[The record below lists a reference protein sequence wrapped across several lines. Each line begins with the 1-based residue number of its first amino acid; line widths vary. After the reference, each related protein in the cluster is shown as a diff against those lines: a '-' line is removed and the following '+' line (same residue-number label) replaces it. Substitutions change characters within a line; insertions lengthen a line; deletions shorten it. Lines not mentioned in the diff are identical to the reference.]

1 MKKITRTSLTE
12 ERKLRQWSQQELADQ
27 LGTTRRN
34 ISRWESGVSTPG
46 PYFRAKLCELFGKS
60 PQELGLRADVSTV
73 DEQQIP
79 TTSLPE
85 IFSSPSDQSLSL
97 WSVPYPRN
105 PHFTGR
111 DEILDL
117 LDQHLSP
124 EGCHGQVITRRAALA
139 QPQAIKG
146 LGGIGKTQIAL
157 EYAYRARERDRYAHV
172 FWINADSEEAISI
185 GFVTLAKILPDFP
198 EENET
203 NQHKLVAAVKRWL
216 EQCPQSWLLIFDN
229 VEEPSL
235 IQEYFPT
242 TSNGS
247 MLLTTRASAVGSL
260 AIPIEVE
267 QMGLV
272 EGTQFLLHRA
282 QRLRASDE
290 ERNEATNVVIA
301 LDGFPLALDQ
311 AGAYIEETG
320 CSFSDYLQLYRD
332 HRKAL
337 LARRG
342 NQATNYPASVAT
354 TWALSFQKIEQSNPA
369 AAELLRLCVFLAPD
383 HIPEELL
390 QQGAAYWPPV
400 LQRAAPDLFTFNQ
413 MLEALLRFSLVKR
426 LTESRTLSIHRLV
439 QAVQIDNMEPEEQHQ
454 WAACVVRA
462 VNTVFPRD
470 PKKKINTW
478 PQCLRYL
485 GQAQVCE
492 ALVRQYLL
500 LLPEAADL
508 LNRTAI
514 YLSKHASYTLAEP
527 LYRRAIA
534 INEQL
539 LGPGHPHVA
548 SPLNELAE
556 LYYRQGKYAEAELYY
571 RQALSILEQTL
582 GPDHLAVAEPL
593 IGLAETCRAQGNY
606 EEAEQL
612 LLRGLTLRERALG
625 EEHDDM
631 AQPLY
636 VLAVLYAMQGRYEK
650 AELLF
655 QRALSIRER
664 VLGPAHPEVAPLLQN
679 LANVFNI
686 QGRYEEAEVL
696 YQRALSIRERVLEP
710 AHPDLAV
717 ALSALGGC
725 YLVQTKY
732 EQAEPLYQQAISI
745 WEQVLGLKHP
755 DLAISLGNLAE
766 LYLCQRKYEQAEP
779 LFQRALSILQD
790 SLGPSHAYLAV
801 PLEGL
806 ARVFSEQGRYEEAEA
821 IYLRALSIKEKA
833 LSPIHPDVAQPLNSL
848 ALLYQNQGRSE
859 EAESCYQRALSIREE
874 ALGSHHPDLA
884 ETLHGFAS
892 LREAQGNT
900 KEAAAL
906 YSRALS
912 IREQVFGSQHPKT
925 IETRERLRAVLIAL
939 NQPERAAQLDV
950 AQLER

>member
-1 MKKITRTSLTE
+1 MKETARIHLIE
-12 ERKLRQWSQQELADQ
+12 ERKRRQWSQQEVAD
-27 LGTTRRN
+27 LIGTTQRTV
-34 ISRWESGVSTPG
+34 SRWELGTMTPG
-46 PYFRAKLCELFGKS
+46 SYFRAKLCELFGKS
-60 PQELGLRADVSTV
+60 AQELGLLG
-73 DEQQIP
+73 EQGVNKEQP
-79 TTSLPE
+79 D
-85 IFSSPSDQSLSL
+85 SSPGISPSSPDQHLSL

-124 EGCHGQVITRRAALA
+124 EGCHEQVITRRAALA
-139 QPQAIKG
+139 QPQVIKG

-157 EYAYRARERDRYAHV
+157 EYAYRARERGRYAHI
-172 FWINADSEEAISI
+172 FWINAASEEAII
-185 GFVTLAKILPDFP
+185 TGFVMIAELLPDFAAK
-198 EENET
+198 NET
-203 NQHKLVAAVKRWL
+203 DQRKVVMAVKRWL

-229 VEEPSL
+229 VEELSL

-242 TSNGS
+242 TSNGCI
-247 MLLTTRASAVGSL
+247 LLTTRASAVGSL

-290 ERNEATNVVIA
+290 EHNEATNVVIA

-320 CSFSDYLQLYRD
+320 CSFSDYLQLYQD